1 MTIDETKRVGA
12 SNAATDE
19 QRRLSRMFNVSTI
32 VSGIRCTISYLIL
45 PFAAPFLGLAPS
57 VGPVLGLTIGAVALA
72 ANVYSIRRFWTSGH
86 RLRKPVTVVHI
97 GIIGLLVALAIG
109 DIRALT

>member
-1 MTIDETKRVGA
+1 MTLDESTQQV
-12 SNAATDE
+12 SHTEDE
-19 QRRLSRMFNVSTI
+19 RRLNRMFNVSTI

-57 VGPVLGLTIGAVALA
+57 VGPVLGLTIGAVAWA

-86 RLRKPVTVVHI
+86 RLRKPVTVVHF
-97 GIIGLLVALAIG
+97 GIIGLLIALAIG

>member
-1 MTIDETKRVGA
+1 
-12 SNAATDE
+12 
-19 QRRLSRMFNVSTI
+19 MFNVSTI
-32 VSGIRCTISYLIL
+32 VSGIRCTISYLVL

-57 VGPVLGLTIGAVALA
+57 VGPVLGLSIGAVALV

-86 RLRKPVTVVHI
+86 RMRKPVTVIHL
-97 GIIGLLVALAIG
+97 GIIGLLVVLAVA